1 MEMVPVCVIESEKNL
16 YDGGDENNYTG
27 KVTSTALRCRR
38 VWRRSH
44 NMEREKVGEN

>member
-1 MEMVPVCVIESEKNL
+1 MEMVPVCVIESEKYL

-27 KVTSTALRCRR
+27 KVTSTASRCRR

-44 NMEREKVGEN
+44 IMQGTKRRG